1 MLRLSKMTDYGT
13 VIMAQMAARPDA
25 IHSAAEL
32 AAAAGLTTTTASKIL
47 KSLVHHQLVR
57 SVRGSK
63 GGYTLARAPQLI
75 SIAEVISALEGAVAV
90 TECGVAPGSCA
101 QEARC
106 PSRDNWRRLN
116 RLVHGMLS
124 GVSLL
129 DMTRPLPEPLTAACD
144 DRQPSTE
151 VQVL

>member
-25 IHSAAEL
+25 IHSAGEL
-32 AAAAGLTTTTASKIL
+32 AAAAGLAATTASKIL
-47 KSLVHHQLVR
+47 KTLVHHGLVR

-63 GGYTLARAPQLI
+63 GGYTLARAPGLI
-75 SIAEVISALEGAVAV
+75 SVAEVIGALEGAVAV

-116 RLVHGMLS
+116 QLVRGMLS
-124 GVSLL
+124 DVSLL
-129 DMTRPLPEPLTAACD
+129 DMARPLPEPLAARSD
-144 DRQPSTE
+144 KPASAEIPT
-151 VQVL
+151 L